1 MPAERLCG
9 GRGAAV
15 RTELGRAG
23 ELLTAA
29 RAGVHRR
36 VLRSALG
43 TELRARLD
51 LRVAVLARRHPGVR
65 GSAGLGSGDRRRL
78 WGGGGGRLGR
88 RDRRGLRARLGPG
101 LGRGYLAAATAEQA
115 A

>member
-29 RAGVHRR
+29 RAGVDRR

-88 RDRRGLRARLGPG
+88 RGRRGGPARAGPPPRRGGPG
-101 LGRGYLAAATAEQA
+101 AAPPPQ
-115 A
+115 